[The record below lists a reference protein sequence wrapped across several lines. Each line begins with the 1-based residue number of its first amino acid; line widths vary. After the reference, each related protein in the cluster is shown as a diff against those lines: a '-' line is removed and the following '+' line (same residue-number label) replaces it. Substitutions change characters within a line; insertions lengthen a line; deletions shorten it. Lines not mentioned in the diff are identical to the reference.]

1 MIAGQDAPGG
11 TVSTGVAWGLTRVV
25 SPRSVVRV
33 AGVDAHGE
41 VLNAYSSQRRL
52 SGDEPAQPWAVYLAD
67 TDHRFRLLAFD
78 LDAKGAGS
86 AAAAARDAETIDALL
101 TSVGLEAVVCQSGP
115 AGGRHVWTALAE
127 SVDAATVATLARLTR
142 HLCPTLD
149 IAPLS
154 NPAAGCVRPPGAPHR
169 AGGYSTVVSGDTRAL
184 TSPTGT
190 RAQVVALVE
199 HLAQLVDAT
208 EPTHTLDE
216 HRPVPID
223 EHGRL
228 YLPGP
233 RRPLPAASAAAL
245 REDAACGDA
254 SAVLWRV
261 LLGAAAA
268 RWRYT
273 DIAELVDHSPGLE
286 HVRTWRDRGDR
297 RPRTRTDAERV
308 LRRQWDKAVR
318 HVATSGRQIGDDPTF
333 DARADAIAAHVRHIQ
348 TRADASPGRWTR
360 GGGPADRRILDALC
374 LLSLQALQTCIE
386 ADIRRLALM
395 TGIGRETARTALLR
409 LAGDEW
415 IAQAAAATGL
425 HGATWSIDPHAS
437 FHRDA
442 DTARSQA
449 DPRPEGAGAAE
460 RTALIHILTQH
471 FHDAAHDLFTHSPGL
486 GHHAGN
492 LYAHT
497 TTQPQTLPELARATG
512 ESPEALNQVLT
523 TLTVIG
529 VLERDRAG
537 WRRPRTDQRDSAARR
552 LGVDGRLTQ
561 RTHRYAVERELWAWW
576 QAEEIWMRSPKR
588 FHHPKRCPGPGQLA
602 LLPGI
607 GTNTYGAHPRGPG
620 GRADYRAAR
629 TILERNH
636 DPSMATVG
644 GPKGRP
650 QAAA

>member
-1 MIAGQDAPGG
+1 MLAGSEARSDAPR
-11 TVSTGVAWGLTRVV
+11 VGVAWEFTHAV
-25 SPRSVVRV
+25 SPRPVVRV
-33 AGVDAHGE
+33 ATVDSHGE
-41 VLNAYSSQRRL
+41 VLNQYVSQRAIT
-52 SGDEPAQPWAVYLAD
+52 DDKPAQPWAVYLAD
-67 TDHRFRLLAFD
+67 TDRCFRLLAFD
-78 LDAKGAGS
+78 LDAKTTGS
-86 AAAAARDAETIDALL
+86 AAAAARDADTIAGLLDDAGL
-101 TSVGLEAVVCQSGP
+101 TAVVCESGP
-115 AGGRHVWTALAE
+115 GGGRHVWTALAE
-127 SVDAATVATLARLTR
+127 PADPESVATLARLAR

-154 NPAAGCVRPPGAPHR
+154 NPATGCVRPPGAPHR
-169 AGGYSTVVSGDTRAL
+169 SGGCSTVLSGDTRAL

-190 RAQVVALVE
+190 RAQVIALVE

-208 EPTHTLDE
+208 AHTHTLDQ
-216 HRPVPID
+216 HRPLPVD

-245 REDAACGDA
+245 YEDAACGDA

-261 LLGAAAA
+261 LLGAASA

-273 DIAELVDHSPGLE
+273 DIAALADHSPGLE

-348 TRADASPGRWTR
+348 TRADAAPGRWTR

-374 LLSLQALQTCIE
+374 LLGLQALQTCVE

-409 LAGDEW
+409 LADDGW
-415 IAQAAAATGL
+415 ITRAAAATGP
-425 HGATWSIDPHAS
+425 HGATWSIDPHDS
-437 FHRDA
+437 FHKDA
-442 DTARSQA
+442 DRARSQA

-460 RTALIHILTQH
+460 RTTLLHTLTQRL
-471 FHDAAHDLFTHSPGL
+471 HDATHDLFTPSPGL
-486 GHHAGN
+486 GPHAGN
-492 LYAHT
+492 LYANT
-497 TTQPQTLPELARATG
+497 TTQPQTLSQLARATG

-523 TLTVIG
+523 TLTAIG
-529 VLERDRAG
+529 VLQRDHIG
-537 WRRPRTDQRDSAARR
+537 WRRGRTDQRDRAAQR

-561 RTHRYAVERELWAWW
+561 RAHRYALERELWAWW
-576 QAEEIWMRSPKR
+576 QAEETWMRSPKR
-588 FHHPKRCPGPGQLA
+588 LHPKHRPGPGQLA

-607 GTNTYGAHPRGPG
+607 GTNTYGAHPRKAD

-629 TILERNH
+629 TIIEGNQSS
-636 DPSMATVG
+636 PMATVG
-644 GPKGRP
+644 GPSGRP

>member
-1 MIAGQDAPGG
+1 M
-11 TVSTGVAWGLTRVV
+11 GVAWTLTRAV
-25 SPRSVVRV
+25 SPRSHVRV
-33 AGVDAHGE
+33 ATRDAHGD
-41 VLNAYSSQRRL
+41 VLNQYMGQHRIDGA
-52 SGDEPAQPWAVYLAD
+52 EPDRPWAVYLAD
-67 TDHRFRLLAFD
+67 GDRRFRILVFD
-78 LDAKGAGS
+78 LDAKIAGAQ
-86 AAAAARDAETIDALL
+86 AAAARDAETI
-101 TSVGLEAVVCQSGP
+101 VGLLHDVGLDAVVCESGP
-115 AGGRHVWTALAE
+115 GGGRHVWVALVE
-127 SVDAATVATLARLTR
+127 SVEAETVATLGRLTR

-149 IAPLS
+149 ITPLT
-154 NPAAGCVRPPGAPHR
+154 NPVTGCVRPPGAPHR
-169 AGGYSTVVSGDTRAL
+169 AGGCSTVLSGDTRAL

-216 HRPVPID
+216 HRPVPVD

-245 REDAACGDA
+245 YEDAACGDA

-268 RWRYT
+268 RWRYA
-273 DIAELVDHSPGLE
+273 DIAALADHSPGLE
-286 HVRTWRDRGDR
+286 HVRTWRDRGTR
-297 RPRTRTDAERV
+297 RPRSRTDAERV

-348 TRADASPGRWTR
+348 TRADAAPGRWTR

-374 LLSLQALQTCIE
+374 LLGLQALQTCIE

-395 TGIGRETARTALLR
+395 TGLGRETARTALLR
-409 LAGDEW
+409 LADDGW
-415 IAQAAAATGL
+415 ITQAAAATGP
-425 HGATWSIDPHAS
+425 HGATWSIDPHDS
-437 FHRDA
+437 FHKDV

-460 RTALIHILTQH
+460 RTTLLHTLTQH
-471 FHDAAHDLFTHSPGL
+471 LHDATHDLFTHSPGL
-486 GHHAGN
+486 GPHAGN
-492 LYAHT
+492 LYAKT
-497 TTQPQTLPELARATG
+497 TTQPQTLPQLARATG

-523 TLTVIG
+523 TLTAIG
-529 VLERDRAG
+529 VLQRDHIG
-537 WRRPRTDQRDSAARR
+537 WRRPRTDQRDRAAQR

-561 RTHRYAVERELWAWW
+561 RAHRYALERELWAWW
-576 QAEEIWMRSPKR
+576 QAEETWMRSPKR
-588 FHHPKRCPGPGQLA
+588 LHPKHRPGPGQLA

-607 GTNTYGAHPRGPG
+607 GTNTYGAHPRSPG
-620 GRADYRAAR
+620 GRADYRSAR
-629 TILERNH
+629 TILELNH

-644 GPKGRP
+644 GPSGRP